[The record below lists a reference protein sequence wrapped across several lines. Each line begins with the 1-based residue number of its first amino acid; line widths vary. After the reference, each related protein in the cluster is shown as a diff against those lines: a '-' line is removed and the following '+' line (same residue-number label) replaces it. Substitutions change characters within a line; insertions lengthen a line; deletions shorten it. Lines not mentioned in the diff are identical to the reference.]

1 MIRVTVNYDGDDVF
15 FELRDTI
22 WGDTVTLDLEETNE
36 LMNQLRDRV
45 AEVIVHYETLLKL
58 TRVEGEV

>member
-1 MIRVTVNYDGDDVF
+1 MIRVTVNYDGDEAF
-15 FELRDTI
+15 FEIHDDSLGDTI
-22 WGDTVTLDLEETNE
+22 TLDLEETNE

-58 TRVEGEV
+58 TRTEGEV